1 MKFENAIEQLKH
13 ASKNPGTLPS
23 IACMKAI
30 LKEIERLKNEIADGY
45 CLAYNSL
52 PDREMEDQEDDL
64 CAQINRLTEYIKR
77 RQGEI
82 ERLRAIVDKSPKT
95 ADGVPITFESTL
107 WVMHAGMLEA
117 VSVFEVDDEFDVLTR
132 RGWFPLHKVYSTR
145 EAAEAAREE

>member
-1 MKFENAIEQLKH
+1 MKTETAIEQLKH

-30 LKEIERLKNEIADGY
+30 LKEVERLKNEIADGY

-82 ERLRAIVDKSPKT
+82 ERLRADNHRFRMIIKGSEEDYSYL
-95 ADGVPITFESTL
+95 F
-107 WVMHAGMLEA
+107 
-117 VSVFEVDDEFDVLTR
+117 DED
-132 RGWFPLHKVYSTR
+132 
-145 EAAEAAREE
+145 EEEE

>member
-1 MKFENAIEQLKH
+1 MKIEVAIEQLKH

-64 CAQINRLTEYIKR
+64 CAQINRLTEYIELHKA
-77 RQGEI
+77 ESDI
-82 ERLRAIVDKSPKT
+82 LKT
-95 ADGVPITFESTL
+95 ALTDIRNTGTGR
-107 WVMHAGMLEA
+107 HAATIAYKAL
-117 VSVFEVDDEFDVLTR
+117 V
-132 RGWFPLHKVYSTR
+132 K
-145 EAAEAAREE
+145 AAEAAKEE